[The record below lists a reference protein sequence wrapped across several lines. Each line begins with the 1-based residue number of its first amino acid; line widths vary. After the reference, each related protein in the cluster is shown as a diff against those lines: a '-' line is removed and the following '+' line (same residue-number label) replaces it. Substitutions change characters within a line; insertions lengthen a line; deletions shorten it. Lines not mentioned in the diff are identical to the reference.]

1 MKSKMLKKE
10 MIKMTIDRNSKCW
23 CGSGLKYKRCHLEF
37 DEKLDHLKAKGC
49 IIPPRDII
57 KNEEEIEGIRKSGR
71 INDAVLDLVAKEIHE
86 GMSTAEIDKLVYD
99 YTVSHGAIPAP
110 LNFEGFPKS
119 VCTSINDEVCH
130 GIPDENII
138 LKNGDIINVDVSTI
152 LDGFYSDASRMFIIG
167 EADEKAQ
174 KLVKVAKEC
183 MEKGIEAI
191 KPWGFLGD
199 VGAAVQEHAKK
210 NGYSVVRA
218 LGGHGVGNEFHEEPF
233 VPHVGKKGTDM
244 ILVPGMVLTVEPM
257 INEGTYQ
264 VYVDEENGWTIYTE
278 DGLLSAQ
285 WEHTLLI
292 TETGVEILAH

>member
-1 MKSKMLKKE
+1 MRKKE
-10 MIKMTIDRNSKCW
+10 MMKMVIDRNSKCW

-37 DEKLDHLKAKGC
+37 DERLAQLKSQNC

-57 KNEEEIEGIRKSGR
+57 KNEEEIEGIRQSAK
-71 INDAVLDLVAKEIHE
+71 INNEVLDLVAKEIHE

-99 YTVSHGAIPAP
+99 YTVSQGAVPAP

-130 GIPDENII
+130 GIPDESIV

-152 LDGFYSDASRMFIIG
+152 YNGYYSDASRMFIIG
-167 EADEKAQ
+167 EASEKAE
-174 KLVKVAKEC
+174 KLVRVAREC

-199 VGAAVQEHAKK
+199 VGAAVQEHAEK

-233 VPHVGKKGTDM
+233 VPHVGKRGTDM
-244 ILVPGMVLTVEPM
+244 VLVPGMVLTVEPM
-257 INEGTYQ
+257 INEGTYE
-264 VYVDEENGWTIYTE
+264 VYVDEGNGWTIYTD

-285 WEHTLLI
+285 WEKTVLI
-292 TETGVEILAH
+292 TETGVEILSH